1 MERAVAGRPRLL
13 LLDGHSMAYRA
24 FHALP
29 VENFTTT
36 GGQPTNMV
44 YGFSSM
50 LANTLRDERPT
61 HVAVTF
67 DVSRR
72 TFRTEQFPAYKA
84 GRARAPAEFK
94 SQLKIL
100 DDLLAAMGLATVR
113 VPGYEADDLIA
124 TLATSA
130 EATGFEVLVSTG
142 DRDVLQLVTPN
153 VTVLYFIRGVSAAT
167 RFTPELLMEKYG
179 LTARQYPD
187 FAALRGD
194 PSDNLP
200 SIPGIGEKTA
210 ARWIREYGSLAAL
223 LDRAG
228 EVPGKAGERL
238 RAAVAQVRLNR
249 RLTELVRDVPLPV
262 DLPGLRRRPYDLRA
276 FAAIL
281 DDLEFRNPS
290 LRERLFAADVGA
302 GSARRA
308 AGGGQD
314 GHAAAAA
321 TAVRVLGPGELAG
334 WLADHTPRAP
344 DPSAPSPRAVPST
357 TATALVASYAWARGA
372 GRVDEV
378 ALATAGGAAAV
389 ARAAELTESDERAF
403 AAWLA
408 DPGRPKVVHDAK
420 AIMRVFAEHGW
431 RLDGVACDAEL
442 AAYLLR
448 PGLAAYGLDDLAAQY
463 LGRRTA
469 PGPDGGRTAAAALAA
484 GAGTVLDLVTTFR
497 PRLER
502 AGAISLLREVE
513 LPLAELLARTE
524 RIGVR
529 VDRSLLVELEVLF
542 GARVDE
548 AAAVAARVAGHPFN
562 PGSTKQLQEVL
573 FDELGLPRTKRIKS
587 GYSTDVD
594 ALTWL
599 AATTDSE
606 MPAILLRHRD
616 QARLRMTVAGLIKE
630 IGADGRIHT
639 DFRQTV
645 AATGRITSTEPN
657 LQVIPVRTADGRRIR
672 RAFVPGEGFEWLM
685 TVDYNQLELRIM
697 AHLSRDPTLTAAVL
711 SGEDLHATL
720 AAQVFGVP
728 PGAVTADQRRKI
740 KAMSYGLAYGLSAF
754 GLARQLR
761 IGMDEARPLR
771 DAYFARLGGVRDYLE
786 DVVAT
791 ARQTGYT
798 ETILGR
804 RRYLPALMSDNRQ
817 RRETAERMALNAPIQ
832 GSAADIVKIGML
844 RVDAA
849 LRAAGLGSRLL
860 LQVHDELVIEVAPG
874 ERDRVEELVRAE
886 LTAAY
891 PLRVP
896 LEVAVGAGRTWDD
909 AAH

>member
-1 MERAVAGRPRLL
+1 L

-29 VENFTTT
+29 VENFSTT
-36 GGQPTNMV
+36 GGQPTNMI
-44 YGFSSM
+44 YGFASM

-61 HVAVTF
+61 HVAVAF

-72 TFRTEQFPAYKA
+72 TFRTEQFADYKA

-100 DDLLAAMGLATVR
+100 DDLLTAMGLTTLR
-113 VPGYEADDLIA
+113 VPGFEADDIIA
-124 TLATSA
+124 TLAGA
-130 EATGFEVLVSTG
+130 GEAAGFEVLISTG
-142 DRDVLQLVTPN
+142 DRDALQLISDD

-167 RFTPELLMEKYG
+167 RFTPQRLWDTYG
-179 LTARQYPD
+179 LTPRQYPD

-210 ARWIREYGSLAAL
+210 ARWIREYGSFAAL
-223 LDRAG
+223 ADRAG

-238 RAAVAQVRLNR
+238 RAALDTVRLNR
-249 RLTELVRDVPLPV
+249 RLTELVRDVPLPAR
-262 DLPGLRRRPYDLRA
+262 LPELRRRPYDLPA
-276 FAAIL
+276 FTALL
-281 DDLEFRNPS
+281 DELEFRNQS
-290 LRERLFAADVGA
+290 LRDRLFAADPG
-302 GSARRA
+302 GA
-308 AGGGQD
+308 AGGPRGP
-314 GHAAAAA
+314 AKRAA
-321 TAVRVLGPGELAG
+321 TAAPVPAAPVRVLGPGELAV
-334 WLADHTPRAP
+334 WLAR
-344 DPSAPSPRAVPST
+344 T
-357 TATALVASYAWARGA
+357 TAAAPTAVLAAYAWARGA
-372 GRVDEV
+372 GRVDRV
-378 ALATAGGAAAV
+378 ALATRSAPAAV
-389 ARAAELTESDERAF
+389 AEIGALTEADERAF

-408 DPGRPKVVHDAK
+408 DPARPKAVHDAK
-420 AIMRVFAEHGW
+420 ALMRVFAGHGW
-431 RLDGVACDAEL
+431 PIAGIDCDTEL

-448 PGLAAYGLDDLAAQY
+448 PGLAAYGLDDLAARY
-463 LGRRTA
+463 LGRRPPA
-469 PGPDGGRTAAAALAA
+469 ADGDGDAAAGAALAA
-484 GAGTVLDLVTTFR
+484 RAETLLDLVANFR
-497 PRLER
+497 PRLDK
-502 AGAISLLREVE
+502 AGATPLLRTVE
-513 LPLAELLARTE
+513 LPLSELLARTE
-524 RIGVR
+524 RVGVR
-529 VDRSLLVELEVLF
+529 VDRGLLVELERRF
-542 GARVDE
+542 TARVDE
-548 AAAVAARVAGHPFN
+548 AAAAAARVAGRPFN

-573 FDELGLPRTKRIKS
+573 FNELGLPKTKKIKS

-599 AATTDSE
+599 AGQTDSE
-606 MPAILLRHRD
+606 LPAILLRHRD

-657 LQVIPVRTADGRRIR
+657 LQVIPIRTEDGRRIR
-672 RAFVPGEGFEWLM
+672 RAFVPGEDHESIM

-697 AHLSRDPTLTAAVL
+697 AHLSRDPTLVAAFA

-720 AAQVFGVP
+720 AAQVFGVA
-728 PGAVTADQRRKI
+728 PGSVTADQRRKI
-740 KAMSYGLAYGLSAF
+740 KAMSYGLAYGLSVF

-786 DVVAT
+786 HIVES
-791 ARQTGYT
+791 ARRTGYT

-804 RRYLPALMSDNRQ
+804 RRYLPALTSDNRQ

-844 RVDAA
+844 KVDAA
-849 LRAAGLGSRLL
+849 LAAAGLASRLL
-860 LQVHDELVIEVAPG
+860 LQVHDELVFEVAQD
-874 ERDRVEELVRAE
+874 ERDRLEVLVRTE
-886 LTAAY
+886 LTGAY
-891 PLRVP
+891 PLSVA
-896 LEVAVGAGRTWDD
+896 LDVAVGTGPTWED